1 MKEFWIYT
9 GLRVALFLG
18 SLAIVSGIWAVATG
32 EVPILWAVVLAFL
45 ISGIGSYYLLARQR
59 EAFAQR
65 VETPRP
71 AGHRED
77 RGDAQ
82 QGRRGLARQRFLR
95 LSCRSIRLSDWPRI
109 RASSG
114 TRIFQATTPTR
125 ITARMIRN
133 VMRSSVLAG
142 EGRLGRA

>member
-1 MKEFWIYT
+1 VKEFWIYT

-65 VETPRP
+65 VER
-71 AGHRED
+71 R
-77 RGDAQ
+77 AQ
-82 QGRRGLARQRFLR
+82 
-95 LSCRSIRLSDWPRI
+95 
-109 RASSG
+109 RA
-114 TRIFQATTPTR
+114 
-125 ITARMIRN
+125 TAKIEE
-133 VMRSSVLAG
+133 MRSKEDAD
-142 EGRLGRA
+142 